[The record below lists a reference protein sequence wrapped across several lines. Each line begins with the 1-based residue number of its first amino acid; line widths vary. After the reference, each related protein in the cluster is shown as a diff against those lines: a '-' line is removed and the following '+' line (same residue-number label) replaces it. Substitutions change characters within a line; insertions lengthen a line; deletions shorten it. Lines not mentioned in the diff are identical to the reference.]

1 MLTIEKMTVGP
12 IATNCFIAADERS
25 GDCVVV
31 DPGSDAPEILKR
43 ISSKGWQLRAIWLTH
58 AHFDHFGAVASIM
71 KKFPQLPLG
80 LHSLDF
86 PLYQAGGGAKSWG
99 ISVDCSHEPTT
110 WWNHT
115 SNLHLG
121 HMQFDILFVPGH
133 SPGHVAFFQ
142 PESGTLF
149 GGDVLFKQGIGRTD
163 LPGGSHDNLINSIRT
178 QFLPLPEDTIVY
190 SGHGED
196 TTIGYEKH
204 ANPFL
209 A

>member
-1 MLTIEKMTVGP
+1 
-12 IATNCFIAADERS
+12 
-25 GDCVVV
+25 
-31 DPGSDAPEILKR
+31 
-43 ISSKGWQLRAIWLTH
+43 
-58 AHFDHFGAVASIM
+58 
-71 KKFPQLPLG
+71 
-80 LHSLDF
+80 
-86 PLYQAGGGAKSWG
+86 
-99 ISVDCSHEPTT
+99 
-110 WWNHT
+110 
-115 SNLHLG
+115 
-121 HMQFDILFVPGH
+121 MQFDILFVPGH